1 MKIFSDKKTV
11 AGKIKKSLAILTA
24 ICCIIALNL
33 TVFAAQTQKIEL
45 RANGSEAEVIL
56 TFPQAAAE
64 EVSSLQI
71 ALSVT
76 VNSDNA
82 TIEFIPHSELAA
94 KIVESRYHSDT
105 GVFNIYLA
113 GTKALFNPAD
123 PSLNIG
129 KVRIS
134 ADGGVS
140 ANVGVITDSL
150 KFVRGSEL
158 VSPDGEIE
166 YPDAVRIT
174 AGGGGSGQLPDPPP
188 ADTSGSGSS
197 GSGNSGFI
205 PPADTT
211 ASDTY
216 VPDNSASS
224 NNTETTS
231 PLQSENEPPSSSGA
245 QSNTAEPVPQE
256 TAAAEN
262 FNPADTSAL
271 SEALSR
277 AGSYKQGVYTDS
289 SFNNL
294 TEAMKKAQA
303 LLSNPNSTQ
312 EDIDEALLILENA
325 IGMLALKNDIPSGAE
340 DYGAGN
346 EVSIAIGNDDNGDDI
361 PQVSISVNGE
371 ITSSPQEEQTSGSSA
386 VQDSQ
391 GGGDSQE
398 PSSENPEEG
407 NPLGSQSPDN
417 GEAPEGEGTD
427 SSLTVWVIVLVAVA
441 AALAAVAIIAV
452 MNANKKKAKR
462 GKHTKEKEKK

>member
-11 AGKIKKSLAILTA
+11 AGKIKKSLAVLTA
-24 ICCIIALNL
+24 ICCIMALTL

-45 RANGSEAEVIL
+45 KASGSEAEVIL

-64 EVSSLQI
+64 EIASLQI

-76 VNSDNA
+76 ANSDNA
-82 TIEFIPHSELAA
+82 TIEFIPHSGLAA

-140 ANVGVITDSL
+140 ANVGVIPDSL

-174 AGGGGSGQLPDPPP
+174 AGSGGSGQLPDPPP
-188 ADTSGSGSS
+188 ADTSGSGGS
-197 GSGNSGFI
+197 GSGNSGFN

-211 ASDTY
+211 ASDID

-224 NNTETTS
+224 ADSETPPQSNNE
-231 PLQSENEPPSSSGA
+231 LPSSSGA

-256 TAAAEN
+256 TVAAEN

-277 AGSYKQGVYTDS
+277 AGSYKQGAYTDS
-289 SFNNL
+289 SFNTL

-325 IGMLALKNDIPSGAE
+325 IGMLTLKNDIPSGAE

-346 EVSIAIGNDDNGDDI
+346 EVSIAIGNDDNEDSI
-361 PQVSISVNGE
+361 PQVSISINGE

-417 GEAPEGEGTD
+417 GEAPEGEGSD
-427 SSLTVWVIVLVAVA
+427 SSLTVWIIVLVAVA
-441 AALAAVAIIAV
+441 AALAAVAIITV
-452 MNANKKKAKR
+452 MNTSKKKAKK
-462 GKHTKEKEKK
+462 GKHTKEKNK

>member
-1 MKIFSDKKTV
+1 MKIFSDMKTV
-11 AGKIKKSLAILTA
+11 AGKIKKSLAMLTA
-24 ICCIIALNL
+24 ICCIMALSF

-45 RANGSEAEVIL
+45 RADGSEAEVIL

-64 EVSSLQI
+64 EIASLQI

-82 TIEFIPHSELAA
+82 TVEFIPHSGLAA

-113 GTKALFNPAD
+113 GTKALFDPSA

-134 ADGGVS
+134 ADGGAS
-140 ANVGVITDSL
+140 ANVGVIPDSL

-174 AGGGGSGQLPDPPP
+174 AGSGGSGQLPDPPP

-197 GSGNSGFI
+197 GAGNSGFI

-211 ASDTY
+211 ASDTDI
-216 VPDNSASS
+216 PDNSASS
-224 NNTETTS
+224 TDSETTS
-231 PLQSENEPPSSSGA
+231 PSQSENEPPSSSGA
-245 QSNTAEPVPQE
+245 QSDTTEPVPQE

-277 AGSYKQGVYTDS
+277 AGSYKQGAYTDS
-289 SFNNL
+289 SFNTL
-294 TEAMKKAQA
+294 TEAMKKAQT
-303 LLSNPNSTQ
+303 LLSDPNSTQ

-325 IGMLALKNDIPSGAE
+325 IGMLSLKNDIPSGAE

-346 EVSIAIGNDDNGDDI
+346 EVSIAIGNDDNEDDI

-371 ITSSPQEEQTSGSSA
+371 ITASPQEEQTSDSSA

-391 GGGDSQE
+391 GGDDSQE

-417 GEAPEGEGTD
+417 SEAPEEEGTD
-427 SSLTVWVIVLVAVA
+427 SSLTVWIIVLVAVA
-441 AALAAVAIIAV
+441 AVLAAVAIITV
-452 MNANKKKAKR
+452 MNTSKKKAKK
-462 GKHTKEKEKK
+462 GKHTKEKNK